1 MQTAVTAYLLLFV
14 FAWQNDLPPLD
25 NIDIATFSF
34 PYGHGW
40 VINEHGLSIRC
51 MSHQPCRP
59 LRGREMLYSFFEMTV
74 TESDLD
80 AKVLKIQ

>member
-1 MQTAVTAYLLLFV
+1 MTYHRWIILILLLFL
-14 FAWQNDLPPLD
+14 FRMAIGGLLMNMACQLD
-25 NIDIATFSF
+25 VCLN
-34 PYGHGW
+34 
-40 VINEHGLSIRC
+40 
-51 MSHQPCRP
+51 QPCRP